1 MGRAED
7 GGGAGMSIDLVIA
20 AILTIVNI
28 TTPILLAATGELV
41 VEKSGVLNLGVE
53 GMMLCGAIA
62 GFAVT
67 FVCSDPDLIASLPW
81 LATAGPWVGVIA
93 AAIAGALASALFGF
107 MVLTL
112 GANQVAS
119 GLALVIF
126 GTGISSL
133 IGTAYVGIA
142 IQPFDQLFPDA
153 LAQDRF
159 GKLIFSYS
167 PLVYFAFI
175 MVAVVGWF
183 LNRTRAGLVLRAV
196 GENDHSAHSIGYSVI
211 GVRYLAVMFGGA
223 MAGIAGA
230 YFSMVITPLWAE
242 GMTAGRGWIALALVV
257 FSGWRARRLLGGAY
271 FFGLFMTL
279 ELYAKASGFSFL
291 PSQFW
296 ASMPYLMAVIVLA
309 VMSARSRG
317 GAQAP
322 ACLGRPFM
330 PDA

>member
-1 MGRAED
+1 MGRED
-7 GGGAGMSIDLVIA
+7 NDGGAGMNIDLVA
-20 AILTIVNI
+20 TVLTIVSLA
-28 TTPILLAATGELV
+28 TPILLAATGELV
-41 VEKSGVLNLGVE
+41 AEKSGVLNLGVE

-67 FVCSDPDLIASLPW
+67 FVSSDPSYADALPW
-81 LATAGPWVGVIA
+81 LAVAAPWLGVVASA
-93 AAIAGALASALFGF
+93 AAGVLASLLFGF

-142 IQPFDQLFPDA
+142 IQPFDQIFPDA
-153 LAQDRF
+153 LAQAPIGRLAF
-159 GKLIFSYS
+159 GYS
-167 PLVYFAFI
+167 PLVYFAFF
-175 MVAVVGWF
+175 MVAAVGWF

-242 GMTAGRGWIALALVV
+242 KMTAGRGWIALALVV
-257 FSGWRARRLLGGAY
+257 FSGWRAGRLLGGAY
-271 FFGLFMTL
+271 FFAVFMTL

-317 GAQAP
+317 GSEAP
-322 ACLGRPFM
+322 ACLGKPFI
-330 PDA
+330 ANA

>member
-1 MGRAED
+1 MT
-7 GGGAGMSIDLVIA
+7 IDLVIA
-20 AILTIVNI
+20 AILTVVNI
-28 TTPILLAATGELV
+28 STPILLAATGELV

-62 GFAVT
+62 GFAIA
-67 FVCSDPDLIASLPW
+67 FVCSDPDLADSLPW
-81 LATAGPWVGVIA
+81 AAAAGPWLGVVASA
-93 AAIAGALASALFGF
+93 AAGALASLLFGF

-133 IGTAYVGIA
+133 IGTSFVGIA

-153 LAQDRF
+153 LAQHPI
-159 GKLIFSYS
+159 GKLVFGHS

-175 MVAVVGWF
+175 MVGVVGWF

-196 GENDHSAHSIGYSVI
+196 GENDLSAHSIGYSVI
-211 GVRYLAVMFGGA
+211 GVRYLSVMFGGA

-242 GMTAGRGWIALALVV
+242 RMTAGRGWIALALVV
-257 FSGWRARRLLGGAY
+257 FSGWRAGRLIGGAY

-309 VMSARSRG
+309 FMSARSRG
-317 GAQAP
+317 GSQAP
-322 ACLGRPFM
+322 ACLGKPFI

>member
-1 MGRAED
+1 
-7 GGGAGMSIDLVIA
+7 MSLDLVIA
-20 AILTIVNI
+20 AFLTVVNLS
-28 TTPILLAATGELV
+28 TPILLAATGELV
-41 VEKSGVLNLGVE
+41 AEKSGVLNLGVE
-53 GMMLCGAIA
+53 GMMLCGALA

-67 FVCSDPDLIASLPW
+67 FACSDPDLADAYPW
-81 LATAGPWVGVIA
+81 LATIGPWLGIVA
-93 AAIAGALASALFGF
+93 AAIAGLLSSLLFGF

-133 IGTAYVGIA
+133 IGTGYVGVA
-142 IQPFDQLFPDA
+142 IQPFDQIFPDS
-153 LAQDRF
+153 LAQHPIGKVLF
-159 GKLIFSYS
+159 GYS
-167 PLVYFAFI
+167 PLVYLSLL
-175 MVAVVGWF
+175 MVVAVGWF
-183 LNRTRAGLVLRAV
+183 LTRSRAGLVLRAV
-196 GENDHSAHSIGYSVI
+196 GENDLSAHSIGYSVI

-223 MAGIAGA
+223 MAGIGGA

-242 GMTAGRGWIALALVV
+242 RMTAGRGWIALALVV
-257 FSGWRARRLLGGAY
+257 FSGWRAGRLLGGAY

-296 ASMPYLMAVIVLA
+296 ASMPYLMAIIVLA
-309 VMSARSRG
+309 VMSARARG
-317 GAQAP
+317 GSEAP
-322 ACLGRPFM
+322 ACLGKPFI

>member
-1 MGRAED
+1 MNLE
-7 GGGAGMSIDLVIA
+7 LVIDA
-20 AILTIVNI
+20 FLTVVNI

-62 GFAVT
+62 GFAIT
-67 FVCSDPDLIASLPW
+67 FICSDPDLATSYPWVAAAGPW
-81 LATAGPWVGVIA
+81 LGVVAAATAGVA
-93 AAIAGALASALFGF
+93 ASLLFGF

-142 IQPFDQLFPDA
+142 IQPFDQLFPDS
-153 LAQDRF
+153 LAQAPI
-159 GKLIFSYS
+159 GKVLFSYS
-167 PLVYFAFI
+167 PLVYFAFL
-175 MVAVVGWF
+175 MVAAVGWF
-183 LNRTRAGLVLRAV
+183 LNSTRAGLVLRAV

-242 GMTAGRGWIALALVV
+242 KMTAGRGWIALALVV

-271 FFGLFMTL
+271 FFGVFMTL

-296 ASMPYLMAVIVLA
+296 ASMPYLMAVVALA

-317 GAQAP
+317 GSQAP
-322 ACLGRPFM
+322 ACLGKPFVS
-330 PDA
+330 DT

>member
-1 MGRAED
+1 MT
-7 GGGAGMSIDLVIA
+7 IDLVIA
-20 AILTIVNI
+20 EILTVVNI

-62 GFAVT
+62 GFAIS
-67 FVCSDPDLIASLPW
+67 FVCSDPAFADSLPW
-81 LATAGPWVGVIA
+81 LAAAGPWIGVVGA
-93 AAIAGALASALFGF
+93 ALAGALAALLFGF

-126 GTGISSL
+126 GTGVSSL
-133 IGTAYVGIA
+133 IGSAYVGVA
-142 IQPFDQLFPDA
+142 VQPFDQLFPDA
-153 LAQDRF
+153 LAQQRF

-183 LNRTRAGLVLRAV
+183 LSRTRAGLVLRAV
-196 GENDHSAHSIGYSVI
+196 GENDLSAHSIGYSVI
-211 GVRYLAVMFGGA
+211 GVRYLAVLFGGA
-223 MAGIAGA
+223 MAGIGGG
-230 YFSMVITPLWAE
+230 YFSMVITPMWAE

-271 FFGLFMTL
+271 FFGVFMTL

-296 ASMPYLMAVIVLA
+296 ASMPYLMAIIVLA

-317 GAQAP
+317 GSQAP
-322 ACLGRPFM
+322 ACLGKSFI

>member
-1 MGRAED
+1 MTLKFI
-7 GGGAGMSIDLVIA
+7 ID
-20 AILTIVNI
+20 AILTVVGIS
-28 TTPILLAATGELV
+28 TPILLAGAGELV

-67 FVCSDPDLIASLPW
+67 FVCTDPSYADALPW
-81 LATAGPWVGVIA
+81 LAAAGPWLGVA
-93 AAIAGALASALFGF
+93 AAAVAGALAALLFGF
-107 MVLTL
+107 MALSL

-133 IGTAYVGIA
+133 IGTAYTGIA

-153 LAQDRF
+153 LAQDPLARVVF
-159 GKLIFSYS
+159 GYS
-167 PLVYFAFI
+167 PLVYFALF
-175 MVAVVGWF
+175 MVGAVWWF

-196 GENDHSAHSIGYSVI
+196 GENDLSAHSIGYSVI
-211 GVRYLAVMFGGA
+211 GVRYLAVLFGGA

-230 YFSMVITPLWAE
+230 YFSMVTTPLWAE
-242 GMTAGRGWIALALVV
+242 RMTAGKGWIALALVV
-257 FSGWRARRLLGGAY
+257 FSGWRAGRLLGGAY

-296 ASMPYLMAVIVLA
+296 ASMPYLMAVLVLS

-317 GAQAP
+317 GSEAP
-322 ACLGRPFM
+322 ACLGKPFI